1 MLIIGLYHPPSFQ
14 YDEGDL
20 IITIIDRCD
29 TFLGMYPNGV
39 VLCGGDLNRL
49 DLDYLSTLSE

>member
-20 IITIIDRCD
+20 INTITDFCD
-29 TFLGMYPNGV
+29 TFLDMYPN
-39 VLCGGDLNRL
+39 
-49 DLDYLSTLSE
+49 

>member
-20 IITIIDRCD
+20 INTITDFCD
-29 TFLGMYPNGV
+29 KFLEIYPNGAV
-39 VLCGGDLNRL
+39 HICGGDLNRL
-49 DLDYLSTLSE
+49 DLGSLSN